1 MCTGLLIWVEAVSL
15 DEWRWNTGPPAEP
28 LLQYM
33 RINACVFVCAGACV
47 CAACDVS
54 CPSTKHEFI
63 LFILSMVNKS
73 SFVTITQFFVLFCF
87 FKKEH

>member
-1 MCTGLLIWVEAVSL
+1 MEYRATCRTASPIYAYKCL
-15 DEWRWNTGPPAEP
+15 
-28 LLQYM
+28 
-33 RINACVFVCAGACV
+33 CVCVCRCVCV